1 VLIWGLKFLVKIV
14 CPTKIIRESFPA
26 TFCKKHTQLCS
37 VSISNYFPN
46 SAQFIVGIGIPV
58 EMSKKYL
65 VMGLNFQF
73 QYMLPPN
80 ITILKQH
87 PEVATSRTLR
97 EAVNRESTYQ
107 ALQIVMERRVMC
119 YNQWYMAV
127 SILQFNTYVW
137 TLFQLRTLAQVLYL
151 Q

>member
-1 VLIWGLKFLVKIV
+1 LFDMPRDYNIVNIV
-14 CPTKIIRESFPA
+14 CPTKIIRRSFPA
-26 TFCKKHTQLCS
+26 TVCKKHTQLCS

-46 SAQFIVGIGIPV
+46 SVQFIVGIGIPV
-58 EMSKKYL
+58 EKTKKFV

-87 PEVATSRTLR
+87 PEVTTSRTLR
-97 EAVNRESTYQ
+97 EAIDRRSTYQ

-119 YNQWYMAV
+119 YNQLYM
-127 SILQFNTYVW
+127 SFNTTIQYYVW
-137 TLFQLRTLAQVLYL
+137 TLFQLRTLPQIL
-151 Q
+151 